1 MLFLDST
8 PGLTT
13 KHVSFATGNAIN
25 ETGPTVVL
33 PTLFRVLDSAAS
45 GRQAL
50 KILSRPSATSF
61 VALRVSNTIAECLTM
76 KS

>member
-1 MLFLDST
+1 M

-13 KHVSFATGNAIN
+13 KHSSFTIENAIN

-33 PTLFRVLDSAAS
+33 STLLRVLDFAAS

-50 KILSRPSATSF
+50 KILSRPSATFF
-61 VALRVSNTIAECLTM
+61 VALRVSNTIAECFTM